1 MLPLFLDQLNNERQ
15 TAFKKLAAFAPPFV
29 LAGGTA
35 IMLQI
40 GHRKS
45 FDFDCFCEPE
55 TLPANLVRKIRRVLG
70 NSIIVKRKTSEF
82 ITVVTPQQVEITFVC
97 HPYKPLQKPI
107 KTSGIPLFH
116 LDDLAANKAYTL
128 GRRPA
133 WRDYVDLF
141 FFMKQKVYSIK
152 KIIELAEEK
161 FGGEFNSKLFCQ
173 QLTYFDDVIITDT
186 EFLKHSYAVKQ
197 IQNFLGDQVRAY
209 LKAVTSS
216 EFS

>member
-1 MLPLFLDQLNNERQ
+1 MLPLFLDQLSSERQ

-45 FDFDCFCEPE
+45 FDFDCFCESE
-55 TLPANLVRKIRRVLG
+55 TLPANLLRKIRRVLK
-70 NSIIVKRKTSEF
+70 NQILVKRKTPEF
-82 ITVVTPQQVEITFVC
+82 ITVVTHEQVEITFVC
-97 HPYKPLQKPI
+97 HPYKPLQEPV

-116 LDDLAANKAYTL
+116 LEDLAANKAYTL

-141 FFMKQKVYSIK
+141 FFMKRKIYSIG
-152 KIIELAEEK
+152 KIVELAEKK
-161 FGGEFNSKLFCQ
+161 FGGEFNSRLFCQ
-173 QLTYFDDVIITDT
+173 QLTYFDDVTAVET
-186 EFLKHSYAVKQ
+186 EFLKKSYTEEKIKA
-197 IQNFLGDQVRAY
+197 FLGDQVNTY
-209 LKAVTSS
+209 LKVTTS
-216 EFS
+216 

>member
-1 MLPLFLDQLNNERQ
+1 MTMLPLFLDRLNSERQ

-45 FDFDCFCEPE
+45 FDFDCFCETE
-55 TLPANLVRKIRRVLG
+55 ALPANLLQKIRRVIG
-70 NSIIVKRKTSEF
+70 SSVTVRRKTTEL
-82 ITVVTPQQVEITFVC
+82 ITVVTPEQVEITFVC
-97 HPYKPLQKPI
+97 YPYKPLQKPV
-107 KTSGIPLFH
+107 KTPGIPLFH

-141 FFMKQKVYSIK
+141 FFMKQKIYSIEK
-152 KIIELAEEK
+152 VIELAEKK
-161 FGGEFNSKLFCQ
+161 FGGEFNSRLFCQ
-173 QLTYFDDVIITDT
+173 QLTYFDDVTIVET
-186 EFLKHSYAVKQ
+186 EFLKQSYAVAK
-197 IQNFLGDQVRAY
+197 IQSFLGNQVKTY
-209 LKAVTSS
+209 LKAAVS
-216 EFS
+216 

>member
-1 MLPLFLDQLNNERQ
+1 MLPLFLDQLSNERQ

-45 FDFDCFCEPE
+45 FDFDCFCESE
-55 TLPANLVRKIRRVLG
+55 TLPANLLRKIRRVLG
-70 NSIIVKRKTSEF
+70 NLIIVRRKTTEL
-82 ITVVTPQQVEITFVC
+82 ITLVTPEQVEITFVC
-97 HPYKPLQKPI
+97 HPYKPLREPI

-141 FFMKQKVYSIK
+141 FFMKQKIYSIEK
-152 KIIELAEEK
+152 VVALAEKK

-173 QLTYFDDVIITDT
+173 QLTYFDDVTIVET
-186 EFLKHSYAVKQ
+186 EFLKKSYTIKE
-197 IQNFLGDQVRAY
+197 IQKFLADQVRTY
-209 LKAVTSS
+209 LKAVLS
-216 EFS
+216 